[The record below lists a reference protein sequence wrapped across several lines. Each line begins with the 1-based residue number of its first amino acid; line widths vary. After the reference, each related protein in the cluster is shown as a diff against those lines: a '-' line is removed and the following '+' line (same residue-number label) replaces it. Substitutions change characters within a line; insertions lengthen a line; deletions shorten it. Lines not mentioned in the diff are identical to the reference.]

1 MNIEIVNIEIVNIEI
16 VNIEIVMDGVVNIEI
31 VMETAKKMKMNDVM
45 KNDVMK
51 NDVMKND
58 VKKVDAEHYN
68 DTSSKQQDVVPQTER
83 DTRGARRTENLQ
95 RSTTPRRRFYVFPTT
110 P

>member
-16 VNIEIVMDGVVNIEI
+16 VNIEIVMDGVVNIVI
-31 VMETAKKMKMNDVM
+31 VMETAKKKKKNDAM
-45 KNDVMK
+45 KNDVM
-51 NDVMKND
+51 
-58 VKKVDAEHYN
+58 KVDAEHYN